1 MKKMSE
7 KYTLVN
13 YLYIVKTVFSH
24 FAFLW
29 PQLVSRILAFL
40 VSQFCKKITFY
51 QNLATISVG
60 LKSVA
65 QGLLHQL
72 QVVYYANI
80 ISYIQLSREVACKT
94 LTHLSTYP
102 KSLYITPATFIKK
115 KLNASQ
121 NGYKKQKTFMNSKP
135 GQTQPKF

>member
-13 YLYIVKTVFSH
+13 YLYIVKTVYFFS
-24 FAFLW
+24 FCLFMASACVKNLS
-29 PQLVSRILAFL
+29 LL
-40 VSQFCKKITFY
+40 VSQFYKKITFY

-102 KSLYITPATFIKK
+102 KSLHITPAVSYLYSMHIC
-115 KLNASQ
+115 
-121 NGYKKQKTFMNSKP
+121 
-135 GQTQPKF
+135 KFGHFY

>member
-13 YLYIVKTVFSH
+13 YLYIVKIVYF
-24 FAFLW
+24 FLFC
-29 PQLVSRILAFL
+29 LFMASACVKNLSLL
-40 VSQFCKKITFY
+40 VSQFYKKITFY

-94 LTHLSTYP
+94 LTHISTYP
-102 KSLYITPATFIKK
+102 KSLYITPAVSYLYSMHIC
-115 KLNASQ
+115 
-121 NGYKKQKTFMNSKP
+121 
-135 GQTQPKF
+135 KFCYFY

>member
-13 YLYIVKTVFSH
+13 YLYIVQTVYFFS
-24 FAFLW
+24 FCLFMASACVKNLS
-29 PQLVSRILAFL
+29 LL
-40 VSQFCKKITFY
+40 VSQFYKKITFY

-94 LTHLSTYP
+94 LTHISTYP
-102 KSLYITPATFIKK
+102 KSLYITPAVSYLYSMHIC
-115 KLNASQ
+115 
-121 NGYKKQKTFMNSKP
+121 
-135 GQTQPKF
+135 KFCQFY